1 MHNNDAI
8 LTRDAIRQR
17 LMNANQA
24 TDNEAYVEAQT
35 ELLWQILTDT
45 QRAQEDAMQGYA
57 MNYDTQVMRS
67 RGVRQLTREE
77 NTFYQK
83 VLECMGSNNPR
94 QAIENLE
101 LVMPKTVID
110 SVFEDLSTR
119 HPLLNVI
126 DFRATAG
133 LTQDIMN
140 KNGYQEAAWGDLCDE
155 VVKEV
160 SASFEVIDATLK
172 KLSAFIPVCK
182 AMLDLGPVWLDRF
195 VREVLY
201 ESLANG
207 LETGIIKGDG
217 NKAPIGMMRQIGEG
231 VSVVDGAY
239 PEKEAIAITEIT
251 PLSIG
256 TVIGGLLESPS
267 GVIRDLRNLILLV
280 NPKDYYTKFGP
291 ATTMLN
297 PAGSGWVNDIMPY
310 PTTVIR
316 SCAVPLGK
324 AILGDAKMYHASA
337 GMSKAGRIEY
347 SDHQQFL
354 QDKRLYMIK
363 TYANGR
369 PKDANSFAVLD
380 ISNLQPLAWMVKMVD
395 ATAAATA
402 ATVSDET

>member
-8 LTRDAIRQR
+8 LTREAIRQR
-17 LMNANQA
+17 LMSANQSE
-24 TDNEAYVEAQT
+24 DNETYIEAQT
-35 ELLWQILTDT
+35 DLLWQIL
-45 QRAQEDAMQGYA
+45 EDVQTEKATVLQGYA
-57 MNYDTQVMRS
+57 MSYDMQVMRS
-67 RGVRQLTREE
+67 RGARQLTSEE
-77 NTFYQK
+77 TTYYQR
-83 VLECMGSNNPR
+83 VGECMGSNNPR

-110 SVFEDLSTR
+110 SVFEDLRTN
-119 HPLLNVI
+119 HPLLNVV
-126 DFRATAG
+126 DFRATTG

-160 SASFEVIDATLK
+160 SASFEVVDATLK

-207 LETGIIKGDG
+207 LESGIIKGDG
-217 NKAPIGMMRQIGEG
+217 NKAPIGMMRQVGEG

-251 PLSIG
+251 PQSIG
-256 TVIGGLLESPS
+256 TVIAGLLESPN
-267 GVIRDLRNLILLV
+267 GVIRDVRNLIFVL
-280 NPKDYYTKFGP
+280 NPKDYYSKFGP

-297 PAGSGWVNDIMPY
+297 PAGTGWVNDIMPY
-310 PTTVIR
+310 PMTVVR
-316 SCAVPLGK
+316 SCAVPVGK

-337 GMSKAGRIEY
+337 GMSKQGRIEY

-354 QDKRLYMIK
+354 QDKRLYLIK

-380 ISNLQPLAWMVKMVD
+380 ISGLQPAAWLVKMVT
-395 ATAAATA
+395 AT
-402 ATVSDET
+402 ATVSAEA